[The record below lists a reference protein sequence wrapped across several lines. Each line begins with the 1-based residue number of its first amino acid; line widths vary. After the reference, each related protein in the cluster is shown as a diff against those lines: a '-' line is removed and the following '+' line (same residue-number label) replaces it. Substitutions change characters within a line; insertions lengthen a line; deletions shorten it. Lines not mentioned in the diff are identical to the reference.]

1 MFQVVDVEKW
11 ERKEHFKY
19 YTEQIKCG
27 YSITANLDVTLFKE
41 LLEKN
46 NLKFYPSFIY
56 CVTYNVNLMPEFR
69 MRLGENNQLIIYDI
83 VHPNYTIFHNDDHT
97 FSDIWSEYTSDFY
110 KFYNNYKDDME
121 RYSNVKGI
129 KAKPTQPKNFYCI
142 SCVPWVSFTGYST
155 YSSGCTPALMPII
168 TYGKYHEENGKWIMP
183 FTVTIS
189 HAAADGYHVSK
200 LINSIQMTIDKFDI
214 ILSREYKNQE

>member
-41 LLEKN
+41 SLKKN

-56 CVTYNVNLMPEFR
+56 CVTYNINLMTEFR

-97 FSDIWSEYTSDFY
+97 FSDMWSEYTRDFY
-110 KFYNNYKDDME
+110 KFYSNYEYDMKK
-121 RYSNVKGI
+121 YSNVKGV

-142 SCVPWVSFTGYST
+142 SCVPWLSFTGYST
-155 YSSGCTPALMPII
+155 YSSGCTPPLMPII
-168 TYGKYHEENGKWIMP
+168 TYGKYHEENGRWIMP

-189 HAAADGYHVSK
+189 HAVADGYHVSK

-214 ILSREYKNQE
+214 ILSGEYKNQE